1 MGRRLASS
9 LLTLVIAS
17 IVSFLALEL
26 APGDATELIVGSASR
41 ELSPEALQRIRSAQ
55 GLDRSPPARYWSW
68 LLSVSTGDFGVSLK
82 TNRLVSSEFRARLP
96 VSAAIAAGSLCI
108 AIAVGLFLGIASVL
122 HEGRLVDHA
131 VRILA
136 VACHSVPAFIVGL
149 LLIYLCSFRLGW
161 LPLYGVGGGR
171 GLILPVLTL
180 GGVMGFSLARIARN
194 TLLDAIHEEY
204 FLAALGKGMS
214 FRQALV
220 RNGLRNAMT
229 PVVTY
234 LAMRFAG
241 MLGGIVL
248 IESLFSLPGM
258 GSYILEAVFSRD
270 YPVIQGYM
278 VFFCVVVVAANL
290 GGDILVRIID
300 PRAAR
305 VRIN

>member
-17 IVSFLALEL
+17 VVSFLALEL
-26 APGDATELIVGSASR
+26 APGNATELIIGGASR
-41 ELSPEALQRIRSAQ
+41 EMSGEALQKIRSVQ
-55 GLDRSPPARYWSW
+55 GLDRSPVSRYCSW
-68 LLSVSTGDFGVSLK
+68 LRSVATGDLGVSLK
-82 TNRLVSSEFRARLP
+82 TNRPISTEFKARLP
-96 VSAAIAAGSLCI
+96 VSAAIAAGALCV
-108 AIAVGLFLGIASVL
+108 AIVVGLLFGIASVL
-122 HEGRLVDHA
+122 QEGRPVDHA
-131 VRILA
+131 IRILA
-136 VACHSVPAFIVGL
+136 VACHSVPAFIIGL

-171 GLILPVLTL
+171 GLVLPILTL

-220 RNGLRNAMT
+220 RHGLRNSLT
-229 PVVTY
+229 PLVTW

-278 VFFCVVVVAANL
+278 VFFCAVVVAANL
-290 GGDILVRIID
+290 CGDILVRIID

>member
-9 LLTLVIAS
+9 LLTLIIAS
-17 IVSFLALEL
+17 VVSFVALEL
-26 APGDATELIVGSASR
+26 APGDATQLIIGGVSR
-41 ELSPEALQRIRSAQ
+41 EMSPEALQKIRGAQ
-55 GLDRSPPARYWSW
+55 GLDRSPVARYWSW
-68 LLSVSTGDFGVSLK
+68 LRSVSVGEFGVSLK
-82 TNRLVSSEFRARLP
+82 TNRPISSEFKARLP
-96 VSAAIAAGSLCI
+96 VSAAIASGALCV
-108 AIAVGLFLGIASVL
+108 AIIVGLLFGIASVL

-131 VRILA
+131 IRVLA
-136 VACHSVPAFIVGL
+136 VASHSVPAFIIGL
-149 LLIYLCSFRLGW
+149 LLIYVCSFRLGW

-171 GLILPVLTL
+171 GLALPVLTL

-204 FLAALGKGMS
+204 FLAALAKGMS

-220 RNGLRNAMT
+220 HHGLRNSLT
-229 PVVTY
+229 PLVTY

-290 GGDILVRIID
+290 GGDLLVRIID

-305 VRIN
+305 VRLN

>member
-1 MGRRLASS
+1 MGQRLTSS
-9 LLTLVIAS
+9 LLTML
-17 IVSFLALEL
+17 IVSVVAFTALEL
-26 APGDATELIVGSASR
+26 APGDATELMLGGASR
-41 ELSPEALQRIRSAQ
+41 EMSPEALARIRSASH
-55 GLDRSPPARYWSW
+55 LDQPAWERYLSW
-68 LLSVSTGDFGVSLK
+68 LRSAATGNLGVSLK
-82 TNRLVSSEFRARLP
+82 TNRPVSMEFRTRIP
-96 VSAAIAAGSLCI
+96 VSAAIAGGALILATLG
-108 AIAVGLFLGIASVL
+108 GLLLGVACVL
-122 HEGRLVDHA
+122 HEGKAVDHL
-131 VRILA
+131 VRGAA
-136 VACHSVPAFIVGL
+136 VAFHSVPAFIVGL

-171 GLILPVLTL
+171 GLVLPVLTL
-180 GGVMGFSLARIARN
+180 GAVMGFSLARIVRN
-194 TLLDAIHEEY
+194 ALLEAIHEEY

-214 FRQALV
+214 YGRAIV
-220 RNGLRNAMT
+220 RHGLRNALT

-278 VFFCVVVVAANL
+278 LFFCTVVLAANL
-290 GGDILVRIID
+290 SADLLVRLID

-305 VRIN
+305 ARFH